1 MSSPPPPDPYVA
13 LGVAPDADIAAIRS
27 AHRKL
32 VLKHH
37 PDRIQDPALKEKG
50 KDAFQKIQQAYEILS
65 DPVRRSR
72 YDDQIKLA
80 ALRKEAMMREGPST
94 SRSQAYS
101 TRPTPPREPSARE
114 YNTEDRAYYE
124 TRKPRH
130 EEYSSS
136 RERFEEPLRTTSR
149 KYEDYDRTSSTKK
162 SAEKERPE
170 KTKSAA
176 WTKAQHAVSTLRC
189 ISDTHSCGRSWCTP
203 SATRRLGSDYT

>member
-1 MSSPPPPDPYVA
+1 MMSSPPPPDPYLA
-13 LGVAPDADIAAIRS
+13 LGVPSTSDIAAIRS

-65 DPVRRSR
+65 DPVKRSR
-72 YDDQIKLA
+72 YDDQVKLA
-80 ALRKEAMMREGPST
+80 ALRKEAVMRDGPPPT
-94 SRSQAYS
+94 RSQTYPA
-101 TRPTPPREPSARE
+101 RPTPSRESAPREFNADD
-114 YNTEDRAYYE
+114 NAFYE

-130 EEYSSS
+130 EDFGSS

-149 KYEDYDRTSSTKK
+149 KHQDYDRASSTKK

-170 KTKSAA
+170 PTAKSR
-176 WTKAQHAVSTLRC
+176 WTNARNAVSIFYRTRP
-189 ISDTHSCGRSWCTP
+189 GR
-203 SATRRLGSDYT
+203 

>member
-13 LGVAPDADIAAIRS
+13 LGVSPTADIAAIRS

-37 PDRIQDPALKEKG
+37 PDRIQDPALKEQG

-80 ALRKEAMMREGPST
+80 ALRREAMMRDGPSA

-101 TRPTPPREPSARE
+101 SKPTPPREAAPRE
-114 YNTEDRAYYE
+114 YSSEDRAYYE

-130 EEYSSS
+130 EEYTSS
-136 RERFEEPLRTTSR
+136 RERFEGPSRTTSR
-149 KYEDYDRTSSTKK
+149 KYEDYERTSSSKK
-162 SAEKERPE
+162 SSEKERPE
-170 KTKSAA
+170 KQNAKSAA
-176 WTKAQHAVSTLRC
+176 WSRAQHAVSPWSSSPGKRIAL
-189 ISDTHSCGRSWCTP
+189 
-203 SATRRLGSDYT
+203 